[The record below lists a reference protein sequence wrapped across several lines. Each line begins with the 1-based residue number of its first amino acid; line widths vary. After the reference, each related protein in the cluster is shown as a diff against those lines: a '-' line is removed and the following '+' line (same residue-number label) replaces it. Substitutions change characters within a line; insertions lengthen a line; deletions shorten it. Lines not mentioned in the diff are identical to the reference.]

1 MQHGERRKRRP
12 LAIAIATAV
21 IIAALL
27 AVSAS
32 GETASRSGR
41 AAAGAGSDAKG
52 HRHRHRHRHHHH
64 HRRRHKCRRA
74 RHRNHIRRGFTPTPP
89 RCPRDNSPDIVRAHP
104 GRHLGSQD
112 GTGPYP
118 APPRRPIDG
127 EGDPGEEEGTQ
138 APAGPYVAHPNV
150 PLDPAPP
157 VTEEPGSKGP
167 NTGAPIGDIAV
178 ARNKSLRQSGIA
190 GWQDTDGGESS
201 VATDGRVVLL
211 TSNDRDAI
219 SSDGGRT
226 FTPIDAATVFPTL
239 AGGYCCDQVV
249 TYVPTINRFVWVLQ
263 YWSGGGGNPDNAKS
277 NALRIATATPAQ
289 IVSSGAQSWTRY
301 TLTPAQLGVTTKCG
315 KADNLPFLDRSHI
328 AFTQQNLYLTVNGFK
343 SKKCEGEDKKFLG
356 TAIARFPLSQ
366 LGGTLNMS
374 LVNFDASDI
383 PSKIRPAQ
391 GAFDGNLS
399 SAPTT
404 QWFAAEAST
413 SRLDVISWPDG
424 YGGLQVNELDVPSI
438 AAYDTGSKD
447 PAGANWMERIGKSAG
462 GVETGA
468 LVGNSLVFGWMA
480 GRQAK
485 VATKDGTKMVDVHDE
500 PSLDFVL
507 INSDVTPIKRISG
520 WDVELSGG
528 LAAALPQLRANTLGS
543 LALSFEYGGPS
554 LYPSYGVAFLNEW
567 GTAASA
573 IGQRTSLV
581 DTVGNDYV
589 GLATDPSQPRCFVA
603 TGSASKTG
611 VAGNPFVPNDYEDL
625 HYVLFGRSS
634 AGCAPPQPPPGPD
647 LIVDSI
653 NGVPGSIDVVV
664 RNIGPGAAGPS
675 QLAYILDGG
684 AKSFLDTPA
693 LGPGVAATVS
703 IPCPRPGQI
712 AVTAIADGTD
722 AVAESNE
729 GNNQLDG
736 TAVCTAE
743 KPDLVVTAVRVTGTG
758 ASGTISAD
766 VKNIGLADA
775 VASQTRITQTGGVST
790 LVNTPALA
798 PGASVTVSTGCGDG
812 EDSATVVADATN
824 VVDESD
830 ETNNQRFGSGSCFVE
845 PH

>member
-1 MQHGERRKRRP
+1 M
-12 LAIAIATAV
+12 
-21 IIAALL
+21 
-27 AVSAS
+27 
-32 GETASRSGR
+32 
-41 AAAGAGSDAKG
+41 
-52 HRHRHRHRHHHH
+52 
-64 HRRRHKCRRA
+64 
-74 RHRNHIRRGFTPTPP
+74 
-89 RCPRDNSPDIVRAHP
+89 
-104 GRHLGSQD
+104 
-112 GTGPYP
+112 
-118 APPRRPIDG
+118 
-127 EGDPGEEEGTQ
+127 
-138 APAGPYVAHPNV
+138 

-157 VTEEPGSKGP
+157 DTETPGGQRP
-167 NTGAPIGDIAV
+167 LTGAAPIGDIAV

-201 VATDGRVVLL
+201 VATDGRVVLI
-211 TSNDRDAI
+211 TSNDGDAI

-226 FTPIDAATVFPTL
+226 FTPVDPATVFPTI

-249 TYVPTINRFVWVLQ
+249 TYVPTINRFVWVVQ
-263 YWSGGGGNPDNAKS
+263 YWSGGGGNPDNAKG

-289 IVSSGAQSWTRY
+289 IVNSGAQSWTRY
-301 TLTPAQLGVTTKCG
+301 TLTPDQLGIKTKCG
-315 KADNLPFLDRSHI
+315 KADNLPFVDRPHL
-328 AFTQQNLYLTVNGFK
+328 AFSRENLYMTVSGFK
-343 SKKCEGEDKKFLG
+343 SKKCEGEEKKFLG
-356 TAIARFPLSQ
+356 TTIARFPLSQ
-366 LGGTLNMS
+366 LGGTLNMRRAFFS
-374 LVNFDASDI
+374 NDDV

-399 SAPTT
+399 SAPST

-413 SRLDVISWPDG
+413 SRLDVIEWPDG
-424 YGGLQVNELDVPSI
+424 YGGLQVNEVDVPSI
-438 AAYDTGSKD
+438 AAYNTDSKD
-447 PAGANWMERIGKSAG
+447 PAGANWMERIGRSAG

-500 PSLDFVL
+500 PALDFVL
-507 INSDVTPIKRISG
+507 INSDVSPIKRISG

-543 LALSFEYGGPS
+543 LALSFEYGGPT

-567 GTAASA
+567 GTAGSS

-581 DTVGNDYV
+581 DTVGNDYL

-611 VAGNPFVPNDYEDL
+611 VAGSPFVPNDYEDL
-625 HYVLFGRSS
+625 HYVLFGRTS
-634 AGCAPPQPPPGPD
+634 AGCTPPQPPPGPD
-647 LIVDSI
+647 LIIDSI

-664 RNIGPGAAGPS
+664 RNIGPGSAGPS
-675 QLAYILDGG
+675 QLGYVLDGG
-684 AKSFLDTPA
+684 AESFLDAPA
-693 LGPGVAATVS
+693 LSPSATATVS
-703 IPCPRPGQI
+703 IPCPGPGQI
-712 AVTAIADGTD
+712 AVRAIADALGD
-722 AVAESNE
+722 VAESNE
-729 GNNQLDG
+729 GNNVLDG
-736 TAVCTAE
+736 SAVCTAE
-743 KPDLVVTAVRVTGTG
+743 KPDLVVTQVRVTGTG

-766 VKNIGLADA
+766 VKNIGAADA
-775 VASQTRITQTGGVST
+775 VASKTRITQTGGVST

-798 PGASVTVSTGCGDG
+798 AGASVTVFTGCGDG